1 MNAFG
6 SSIWVNVANF
16 AQLPFPSEGTTVKY
30 NYLSEGIKQPLVTI
44 TMDSA
49 ETIITN
55 IEYLDTTINNP
66 PNTIDVR
73 YLQNEISAQIY
84 PNPAQ
89 QTVQVQVASEDIP
102 TNGYN
107 LFVVDLLGR
116 IVLSESNV
124 QNENHTLNLNRIANG
139 HYIIVMR
146 NQNGEIIKRAA
157 LEIQK

>member
-1 MNAFG
+1 
-6 SSIWVNVANF
+6 
-16 AQLPFPSEGTTVKY
+16 
-30 NYLSEGIKQPLVTI
+30 LVSI
-44 TMDSA
+44 TMDSS
-49 ETIITN
+49 ETTVTN

-73 YLQNEISAQIY
+73 YLQNEITAQIY

-89 QTVQVQVASEDIP
+89 QNVQIQVASEDIP

-116 IVLSESNV
+116 IVLSASNV
-124 QNENHTLNLNRIANG
+124 QNENHMLNVNRTANG

-146 NQNGEIIKRAA
+146 NQKGEIIKRAP